1 MLTFVTTNREFIQ
14 NNRQPKHKFPLMPQT
29 LHSRAL
35 LSGALVLAMPFAAS
49 AQSAWLQHHAAKSAT
64 VPMTALTP
72 AITTGAN
79 AAESA
84 ARPLA
89 ARATSV
95 DAISI
100 GYCSPSDYIYES
112 DGITPEA
119 DSNVGAAVLLTKEHL
134 GNYVG
139 GVIRSLQ
146 VGWNNRS
153 YKPSVKAFVRENIN
167 GTDLASAKFTPTNS
181 VGWNTVKLD
190 KGIEITADMDS
201 LYLGLSLKLTTG
213 NYLPTLYPHN
223 VKNSCLLYQ
232 EGDNDANGN
241 PIWRDLNEMGQL
253 ALMATVEDAEGKFH
267 NIVSVPTFQYDI
279 LTRADSTTATQVRI
293 YNRGTNDI
301 GSIGIQCT
309 QGDSVWSEE
318 FELQT
323 PIAPGYSA
331 KYNIP
336 VHCFKSGP
344 ATYTFN
350 YVNGEVPTKPFTAA
364 IDQIAVPKDVAAK
377 YVKRP
382 LIEFY
387 TNENSVYGP
396 TYYGYITSGL
406 GDMRDRYTVIS
417 VHNEDQFMTG
427 SESDDA
433 ITMQLALL
441 NNDSTLVYIP
451 AESIDRNTY
460 SYSAWG
466 SPGRLATVGH
476 TLYDQAGSQVY
487 SQILNTPTFAAV
499 TASGSVND
507 DAKAV
512 SIDVDGDIADGVMP
526 EGEPLYLSVYLVE
539 HDVKSTSQKFWD
551 ESEEEKYGGEYTHEC
566 VIRRRLT
573 PLFGT
578 EITTENGKFHQH
590 FDQRISSKWAADKLG
605 VIAFINRGEQNAADH
620 RQVINSTEC
629 LLTPPAGIADAT
641 ASSTGR
647 VVAVYTTSGVQ
658 LPVNEKPAPGVYLV
672 KRIVNGKSVV
682 TKEVR

>member
-1 MLTFVTTNREFIQ
+1 ML
-14 NNRQPKHKFPLMPQT
+14 QPLLT
-29 LHSRAL
+29 RAL
-35 LSGALVLAMPFAAS
+35 LSGALLLTLPFAAS
-49 AQSAWLQHHAAKSAT
+49 AQSAWRHSKAAAPAS

-72 AITTGAN
+72 ALTASESTTSTKAT
-79 AAESA
+79 
-84 ARPLA
+84 
-89 ARATSV
+89 RATSV

-100 GYCSPSDYIYES
+100 GYCSVSDYIYEA
-112 DGITPEA
+112 DGITPEK
-119 DSNVGAAVLLTKEHL
+119 DCNVGAAVLLTKEQF
-134 GNYVG
+134 GDYVG
-139 GVIRSLQ
+139 GTIRSLQ
-146 VGWNNRS
+146 VGWNNRT
-153 YKPSVKAFVRENIN
+153 YKPSVQAFVRTDIN
-167 GTDLASAKFTPTNS
+167 GTDLASAKFTPTNA

-190 KGIEITADMDS
+190 KAVEITADMDS
-201 LYLGLSLKLTTG
+201 LFLGLKLKLTTG

-232 EGDNDANGN
+232 EGDDDANGN
-241 PIWRDLNEMGQL
+241 PIWRDLNDMGQL

-267 NIVSVPTFQYDI
+267 NIVSVPTFQYDVI
-279 LTRADSTTATQVRI
+279 SRADSTSATQVRI

-301 GSIGIQCT
+301 GSIGIQVT

-323 PIAPGYSA
+323 AIAPGYSA

-350 YVNGEVPTKPFTAA
+350 YVNGEVPAKPFTATV
-364 IDQIAVPKDVAAK
+364 DQLAVPSGVAAK

-396 TYYGYITSGL
+396 TYFGYITSGL
-406 GDMRDRYTVIS
+406 EGMRDRFTLIS

-441 NNDSTLVYIP
+441 NNDSTLVYLP

-476 TLYDQAGSQVY
+476 TLYTEAGAQVY
-487 SQILNTPTFAAV
+487 SQILTTPTFASV

-507 DAKAV
+507 DQKGV
-512 SIDVDGDIADGVMP
+512 SIDIDGDIADGVMP
-526 EGEPLYLSVYLVE
+526 KGEPLYLSVYLVE

-551 ESEEEKYGGEYTHEC
+551 ETEEEKYGGEYTHEC
-566 VIRRRLT
+566 IIRRRLT

-578 EITTENGKFHQH
+578 EITTEGGKFHQH

-629 LLTPPAGIADAT
+629 TLTPPAGIEGVE
-641 ASSTGR
+641 SSTEGR
-647 VVAVYTTSGVQ
+647 VVAVYTTAGVQ
-658 LPVNEKPAPGVYLV
+658 MPLGVKPAPGVYLV
-672 KRIVNGKSVV
+672 KRVVNGKTVV
-682 TKEVR
+682 TKELR

>member
-1 MLTFVTTNREFIQ
+1 
-14 NNRQPKHKFPLMPQT
+14 MPQALLT
-29 LHSRAL
+29 RAL
-35 LSGALVLAMPFAAS
+35 LSGALLLSMPFAAS
-49 AQSAWLQHHAAKSAT
+49 AQHPWLQHRAAKPAA

-72 AITTGAN
+72 AITTGAQEAN
-79 AAESA
+79 ANAV
-84 ARPLA
+84 RPSA

-95 DAISI
+95 DAIAI
-100 GYCSPSDYIYES
+100 GYCSVSDYIYEY
-112 DGITPEA
+112 DGISPNEDT
-119 DSNVGAAVLLTKEHL
+119 NMGVAVLLTKEQI
-134 GNYVG
+134 GDYVG
-139 GVIRSLQ
+139 GIVRSLQ
-146 VGWNNRS
+146 VGWNSRS
-153 YKPSVKAFVRENIN
+153 YKPSVQAFVRDKIN
-167 GTDLASAKFTPTNS
+167 GTDLASAKFTPTNA

-190 KGIEITADMDS
+190 KGVEITADMDS
-201 LYLGLSLKLTTG
+201 LYMGLFLKLTAG
-213 NYLPTLYPHN
+213 NYLPTLYPYN
-223 VKNSCLLYQ
+223 VKNSSLIYR
-232 EGDNDANGN
+232 EGDKDANGN
-241 PIWRDLNEMGQL
+241 PLWYDYSDYGQL
-253 ALMATVEDAEGKFH
+253 AIMATVEDAEGKFH
-267 NIVSVPTFQYDI
+267 NIVSVPNFQYDVI
-279 LTRADSTTATQVRI
+279 SRADSTSATQVRI

-323 PIAPGYSA
+323 AIAPGYSA

-350 YVNGEVPTKPFTAA
+350 YVNGEVPTKPFTATLN
-364 IDQIAVPKDVAAK
+364 QIAVPGDVAAK

-387 TNENSVYGP
+387 TSENSVYGP
-396 TYYGYITSGL
+396 TYYSYITDGL
-406 GDMRDRYTVIS
+406 KGMRDRYTVIS

-433 ITMQLALL
+433 IAMQLALL
-441 NNDSTLVYIP
+441 DNDSTLVYVP

-466 SPGRLATVGH
+466 SPGRLSTVGH
-476 TLYDQAGSQVY
+476 TLYSEAGAQVY
-487 SQILNTPTFAAV
+487 SQILNTPTFASV

-551 ESEEEKYGGEYTHEC
+551 ETEEEKYGGEYTHES

-578 EITTENGKFHQH
+578 EITTTDGKFHQH

-620 RQVINSTEC
+620 RQVINTTEC
-629 LLTPPAGIADAT
+629 TLTPPAGIDNAT
-641 ASSTGR
+641 TSSAGR

-658 LPVNEKPAPGVYLV
+658 LPLNEKPAPGVYLV
-672 KRIVNGKSVV
+672 KRLVNGKAVV